1 MDAPLR
7 VLLVAASAADAQPLL
22 KELRQAGHEVSSEI
36 VRTAAEMER
45 ALHGKKW
52 DVVLSDYKVP
62 GFGAPDAH
70 TLARAAGLEAPFLV
84 VSGSVSED
92 SGVRAPR
99 DGGDNRPSRSSL
111 HRLAASVER
120 ELGESRLRRAQRRA
134 RQALRDSESRFRAL
148 AESASDAILTADGEN
163 RIVFAN
169 RAAER
174 IFGYSIPAMIGR
186 PLDRIIPGIHPLADP
201 ESETGD
207 RSVST
212 DPAPREHTAV
222 HASGRPIPI
231 ELSIARLPRDGRGPF
246 STIVVRDVT
255 ERKRAEDA
263 LRASEARKS
272 AMIEAA
278 LDAIVTIDAQGR
290 VLEFNSA
297 AERMFGYTRAC
308 ALGKPMAELI
318 IPPSLRERHHEGMAR
333 YLATGEGRIFDRR
346 LELPGMRADGS
357 EFPIELTVT
366 RLPSDG
372 PPIFTGFI
380 HDVSDRTRA
389 ESALKESE
397 QKLRTLVANAPIVLF
412 AVDKDGIF
420 THSEGK
426 GLEGLGLKPGEVV
439 GRSVSELY
447 GDRPD
452 ILEHI
457 RRALSGE
464 AHTATV
470 RLGEIAFET
479 RYAPYRDSNGH
490 VIGIIGVATDVT
502 EQHRADQSLRAS
514 EARYRTLF
522 EHNLAGVF
530 RSTLDGRILD
540 CNESF
545 ARIFGYSSPEE
556 VLDQRAQRLY
566 LRPEDRDV
574 FLSRLG
580 ERNSLSNYESCVSGR
595 DGTPIWVLENATLVE
610 GPDGDRSVIEGTIID
625 ITERKRAEEQVKHLA
640 FHDALTGLP
649 NRLLFNDR
657 LSIAL
662 AQARRSGEKL
672 VTLFLDLDR
681 FKVIND
687 SLGHAAGDELLR
699 RVAERLQAG
708 VRAGDTVARLGG
720 DEFIILLTRI
730 ASEENGAKV
739 AAKFLQSI
747 RNPFRVQERNVFITT
762 SVGVST
768 YPKDGVDPETLIQNA
783 DVALYRAKEEGR
795 DTYQL
800 YAPAMNARALQ
811 RLSLENRLRQA
822 LPNEELIL
830 HYQPI
835 VDVRSGRVCGVEALL
850 RWRHPELGLL
860 PPSEFI
866 TLAEISGLIVP
877 IGHWVLKTACEQVRE
892 WQAMGFPHL
901 RVSVNL
907 SPRQFQQA
915 NLVSQVTGALAAS
928 GIDAGSLDL
937 EITESSAM
945 QNAELTIN
953 TLLEL
958 KQLGVAIS
966 LDDFGTGYSS
976 LNYLKRFPIDRV
988 KLDQSFVRD
997 MTRDPEDAA
1006 IVRAVISMAHALNLV
1021 VVAEGVETEDQL
1033 AFLRHHRC
1041 DEIQGFLFS
1050 PPVEAVEFQRLLLRR
1065 QALTA
1070 VA

>member
-1 MDAPLR
+1 MDTPLR
-7 VLLVAASAADAQPLL
+7 VLLVAASAADGEPLL
-22 KELRQAGHEVSSEI
+22 KELRQAGREVFSEI

-45 ALHGKKW
+45 ALQGKTW
-52 DVVLSDYKVP
+52 DVVLSDHDVP
-62 GFGAPDAH
+62 GFGALAALA
-70 TLARAAGLEAPFLV
+70 LARAAGLEAPFLV
-84 VSGSVSED
+84 VSDADREE
-92 SGVRAPR
+92 SGIR
-99 DGGDNRPSRSSL
+99 DHRGGADNGLTRSSL
-111 HRLAASVER
+111 PRLARVVER
-120 ELGESRLRRAQRRA
+120 ELGEWRLRRERRRA
-134 RQALRDSESRFRAL
+134 RQALRESESRFRAL
-148 AESASDAILTADGEN
+148 AETASDAILTADSQN
-163 RIVFAN
+163 QIVFAN

-174 IFGYSIPAMIGR
+174 VFGYPIPAMIGR
-186 PLDRIIPGIHPLADP
+186 PLERIIPGLHPLWDP
-201 ESETGD
+201 ESETAD

-212 DPAPREHTAV
+212 DPAPREHTAI
-222 HASGRPIPI
+222 HASGRPIPL
-231 ELSIARLPRDGRGPF
+231 ELSIARLPHNGRGPF
-246 STIVVRDVT
+246 STIVARDVT

-278 LDAIVTIDAQGR
+278 LDAIVTIDEQGR
-290 VLEFNSA
+290 VLEFNAA
-297 AERMFGYTRAC
+297 AERIFGYTRAC
-308 ALGKPMAELI
+308 ALGKPMADLI
-318 IPPSLRERHHEGMAR
+318 IPPSLRERHREGMAR
-333 YLATGEGRIFDRR
+333 HLATGEGQIFGKT
-346 LELPGMRADGS
+346 LEMTGMRADGS

-380 HDVSDRTRA
+380 HDVSDRKRA

-397 QKLRTLVANAPIVLF
+397 QKLRTLVTNAPIVLF
-412 AVDKDGIF
+412 AIDRDGIF

-426 GLEGLGLKPGEVV
+426 GLDGLGLKPGESV

-452 ILEHI
+452 ILEHV

-464 AHTATV
+464 SHTATV

-479 RYAPYRDSNGH
+479 RYAPYRDSNGQ
-490 VIGIIGVATDVT
+490 VMGIIGVATDVT

-514 EARYRTLF
+514 EARYRALF

-556 VLDQRAQRLY
+556 VLDQHAQRLY
-566 LRPEDRDV
+566 LRPEDRNA

-580 ERNSLSNYESCVSGR
+580 ERNSLSNYESCVRKR

-610 GPDGDRSVIEGTIID
+610 GPDNDRSVIEGTIID
-625 ITERKRAEEQVKHLA
+625 ITERKSAEEQVKHLA

-699 RVAERLQAG
+699 RVAERLQAN

-730 ASEENGAKV
+730 SSEANGSKV
-739 AAKFLQSI
+739 AAKFLQNV
-747 RNPFRVQERNVFITT
+747 RNPFSVQERNVFITT
-762 SVGVST
+762 SVGVSM
-768 YPKDGVDPETLIQNA
+768 YPNDGLDPETLIQNA

-795 DTYQL
+795 DNYQL

-835 VDVRSGRVCGVEALL
+835 VDVPSGRVCGAEALL

-877 IGHWVLKTACEQVRE
+877 IGHWVLKTACEQARE
-892 WQAMGFPHL
+892 WQAMGYPHL

-915 NLVSQVTGALAAS
+915 NLVSQVTGSLAAS

-953 TLLEL
+953 TLLEF
-958 KQLGVAIS
+958 KRLGVSIS

-997 MTRDPEDAA
+997 MTRSPEDAA
-1006 IVRAVISMAHALNLV
+1006 IVRAVISMAHTLNLV

-1050 PPVEAVEFQRLLLRR
+1050 PPVEAVEFRKLLLRK

>member
-1 MDAPLR
+1 MDTPLR
-7 VLLVAASAADAQPLL
+7 VLLVAASAADAEPLL
-22 KELRQAGHEVSSEI
+22 KELRRAGHEVSWEI
-36 VRTAAEMER
+36 VRTDAEMER
-45 ALHGKKW
+45 ALHGKTW
-52 DVVLSDYKVP
+52 DVVLSDDKVP
-62 GFGAPDAH
+62 GFGS
-70 TLARAAGLEAPFLV
+70 LAAFALVRAAGLEAPFLI
-84 VSGSVSED
+84 VSETVSED
-92 SGVRAPR
+92 SAVRLVRAA
-99 DGGDNRPSRSSL
+99 DDALSRSPL

-120 ELGESRLRRAQRRA
+120 ELGECRLRRERRRA
-134 RQALRDSESRFRAL
+134 RQALRDSELRFRAL
-148 AESASDAILTADGEN
+148 AETASDAILTADGEN

-174 IFGYSIPAMIGR
+174 ILGYSIPAMIGR
-186 PLDRIIPGIHPLADP
+186 PLERIIPSLHLPADP
-201 ESETGD
+201 GSETAD
-207 RSVST
+207 RSEWK
-212 DPAPREHTAV
+212 DPRPREHLAI
-222 HASGRPIPI
+222 HASGRPIPL
-231 ELSIARLPRDGRGPF
+231 ELSIARLPRNGRGPF
-246 STIVVRDVT
+246 STIVARDVT

-263 LRASEARKS
+263 LRSSEARKS

-290 VLEFNSA
+290 MLEFNSA
-297 AERMFGYTRAC
+297 AERMFGYARAS
-308 ALGKPMAELI
+308 ALGKPMADLI
-318 IPPSLRERHHEGMAR
+318 IPPSLRDRHREGMAR
-333 YLATGEGRIFDRR
+333 YLATGEGRIFDKT
-346 LELPGMRADGS
+346 LELTAMRADGS

-380 HDVSDRTRA
+380 HDLSDRKRA

-397 QKLRTLVANAPIVLF
+397 QKLRTLVTNAPIVLF
-412 AVDKDGIF
+412 AIDRDGIF

-426 GLEGLGLKPGEVV
+426 GLESLGLKPGESV
-439 GRSVSELY
+439 GQSVWEAY
-447 GDRPD
+447 RDHPD
-452 ILEHI
+452 ILAQI

-464 AHTATV
+464 SHTATV
-470 RLGEIAFET
+470 RIGEIAFET

-490 VIGIIGVATDVT
+490 VMGIIGVATDIT
-502 EQHRADQSLRAS
+502 EQHRADQLLRAS

-522 EHNLAGVF
+522 ERNLAGVF
-530 RSTLDGRILD
+530 RSNLDGRILD

-566 LRPEDRDV
+566 LRPEDRSV

-580 ERNSLSNYESCVSGR
+580 ERNSLSNYESCVRRR
-595 DGTPIWVLENATLVE
+595 DGTPMWVLENATLVE
-610 GPDGDRSVIEGTIID
+610 GPDGGRSVIEGTIID

-699 RVAERLQAG
+699 RVAERLQAS

-730 ASEENGAKV
+730 SSEENAAKV
-739 AAKFLQSI
+739 ATKFLQSV
-747 RNPFRVQERNVFITT
+747 RNPFSVQERNVFITT

-768 YPKDGVDPETLIQNA
+768 YPNDGLDPETLIQNA

-795 DTYQL
+795 DNYQL
-800 YAPAMNARALQ
+800 YAPAMNAQALQ
-811 RLSLENRLRQA
+811 RLSLENRLREA
-822 LPNEELIL
+822 LPNGELIL

-835 VDVRSGRVCGVEALL
+835 VDVRSGRVCGAEALL

-892 WQAMGFPHL
+892 WQAMGYPHL

-915 NLVSQVTGALAAS
+915 NLVSQVTGSLEAS
-928 GIDAGSLDL
+928 GTAAGSLDL

-945 QNAELTIN
+945 QNAELTID

-958 KQLGVAIS
+958 KRLGVAIS

-997 MTRDPEDAA
+997 MTRNPEDAA
-1006 IVRAVISMAHALNLV
+1006 IVRAVISMAHTLKLV
-1021 VVAEGVETEDQL
+1021 VVAEGVETEEQL

-1050 PPVEAVEFQRLLLRR
+1050 PPVEAVEFQKLLLRK